1 MIIRRFLTWIEAAPA
16 DQRADAANAL
26 ARAYLESELTP
37 EDREIADAALTLLLD
52 DPSPDVRLGLA
63 RAVGPAPNA
72 PHHIIVALAEDRADI
87 AALVLA
93 QSPLILDIEAIDWL
107 GRGEPLIERAIASRR
122 TISTELCDALCAAAG
137 ERAIVTLL
145 ENPGVTYTAKGLL
158 ALSRRLGR
166 VAAIRTMLLDIKT
179 LPTEAREVLLHHH
192 AEQLGALVL
201 ERGWLG
207 SDAVSRITS
216 EAVEKGTTTLV
227 SWAQEDELDSLID
240 HLMQEQRL
248 TAAFMLR
255 SLCSGNIDLFE
266 RTMARLVGVD
276 QRRMRSIVRSGNLS
290 AFSAAY
296 TKSSLPNEAFD
307 VFAAALSV
315 TCQWHTSPHIT
326 EVRQLPRRIME
337 EILARC
343 GGAPE
348 GASINSSMR
357 LLRRL
362 AADAA
367 RDSARNFAQAVA
379 KADVSAGQNGL
390 RGQADQVQI
399 ANAA

>member
-16 DQRADAANAL
+16 EQRADAANAL

-52 DPSPDVRLGLA
+52 DPSPEVRLGLA
-63 RAVGPAPNA
+63 RAIAPAPNA
-72 PHHIIVALAEDRADI
+72 PHHIVVALAEDRADI

-93 QSPLILDIEAIDWL
+93 QSPLILDVEAIDWL
-107 GRGEPLIERAIASRR
+107 GRGEALIERAIASRR
-122 TISTELCDALCAAAG
+122 TVSTVLCDALCAAAG
-137 ERAIVTLL
+137 ERAITTLL
-145 ENPGVTYTAKGLL
+145 ENPGVTYTANGLIT
-158 ALSRRLGR
+158 LSRRLGA
-166 VAAIRTMLLDIKT
+166 VAKIRTMLLEIKT

-192 AEQLGALVL
+192 AEQLGAFVL
-201 ERGWLG
+201 DRGWL
-207 SDAVSRITS
+207 SSQQVSRITS

-227 SWAQEDELDSLID
+227 SWAKENELDALID
-240 HLMQEQRL
+240 HLMEEKRL

-276 QRRMRSIVRSGNLS
+276 QRRMRSIVRSGNVS

-296 TKSSLPNEAFD
+296 AKSSLPAEAFD

-315 TCQWHTSPHIT
+315 TCQWHASPQIS

-337 EILARC
+337 EILSRC

-348 GASINSSMR
+348 GASITSSMR

-367 RDSARNFAQAVA
+367 RDSARHFAQEVA
-379 KADVSAGQNGL
+379 RVDSSRSHMNELQI
-390 RGQADQVQI
+390 GQA
-399 ANAA
+399 A